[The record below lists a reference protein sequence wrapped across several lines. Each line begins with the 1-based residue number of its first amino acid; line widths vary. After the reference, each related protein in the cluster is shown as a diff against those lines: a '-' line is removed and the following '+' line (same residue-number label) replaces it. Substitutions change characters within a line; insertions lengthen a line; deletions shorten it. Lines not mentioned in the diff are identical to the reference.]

1 MADHALSP
9 RGAAAPAAVLLAL
22 SSESA
27 GALRALL
34 RTETIR
40 VDQWVRGH
48 QGGTSGV
55 TLETMKAYL
64 EQLRSLRHEV
74 EASIGGP
81 APAPAVAAATSVS
94 AGRRAGGAA

>member
-1 MADHALSP
+1 MADHARCP
-9 RGAAAPAAVLLAL
+9 RGAAAPSAVLLAL

-40 VDQWVRGH
+40 VDQWVRVH
-48 QGGTSGV
+48 QGSASKV

-81 APAPAVAAATSVS
+81 APGPVVAAATSAS
-94 AGRRAGGAA
+94 AIRRAGGAA